1 MVYKSPL
8 GSTGVTYESE
18 SKPGEFYLEGDVS
31 KVYYKVFNTT
41 SRQYEL
47 LEKDNFLRGLYAAPS
62 DVKALKQQLGY
73 SIVDG
78 SVTPDFIK
86 DIEKA
91 QSSIS
96 SVNGRLEAIG
106 QSGFSL
112 GSYLAQS
119 KSTTGGTTSTAT
131 VTDKNRAAQEL
142 LDTAKDYLGSDLA
155 NQLSKADVK
164 SYVNELN
171 SLERKRPTISRPGQ
185 TVAGGL
191 TANEKEQLA
200 LKYIGKYVTAEGIKN
215 AGGTLGSNYR
225 TVSALA
231 GNNGVNL
238 DKAALRG
245 LVLESVTSAN
255 GLENVKTKINNL
267 AQVKYRALTPYLN
280 QGLTVKDI
288 ASEYISRKA
297 QLLELNPTAIRI
309 DTDPDIQSALSGDAL
324 VPLYQFE
331 KSLRQNPLWAK
342 TNNAR
347 EEAFNY
353 VNTILQDFGKA

>member
-1 MVYKSPL
+1 MSYNTPL
-8 GSTGVTYESE
+8 GSTGVTYESDT
-18 SKPGEFYLEGDVS
+18 KPGEFYLEGDVT
-31 KVYYKVFNTT
+31 KVYYKVYNTST
-41 SRQYEL
+41 RQYEL
-47 LEKDNFLRGLYAAPS
+47 QPKDDFLRGLYAAPN

-96 SVNGRLEAIG
+96 SVNGRLETIG
-106 QSGFSL
+106 QTGFSL

-142 LDTAKDYLGSDLA
+142 LDTAKDYLGSGITLNKNDI
-155 NQLSKADVK
+155 KA
-164 SYVNELN
+164 YVSELN
-171 SLERKRPTISRPGQ
+171 ALERKRPTVSRTGE

-191 TANEKEQLA
+191 TADEKEQLA

-215 AGGTLGSNYR
+215 VGGALGSNYR
-225 TVSALA
+225 TINALA
-231 GNNGVNL
+231 GNYGVAL
-238 DKAALRG
+238 DKAALRT
-245 LVLESVTSAN
+245 LVFDSVSSKN
-255 GLENVKTKINNL
+255 GLENVQTKINNL
-267 AQVKYRALTPYLN
+267 AKVKYRALTPYLE

-288 ASEYISRKA
+288 ANEYVSKKA

-309 DTDPDIQSALSGDAL
+309 DSDPDIQGALTGDAL

-331 KSLRQNPLWAK
+331 KSLRKNPQWQY

-347 EEAFNY
+347 EEASNY
-353 VNTILQDFGKA
+353 ALTILQDFGLI